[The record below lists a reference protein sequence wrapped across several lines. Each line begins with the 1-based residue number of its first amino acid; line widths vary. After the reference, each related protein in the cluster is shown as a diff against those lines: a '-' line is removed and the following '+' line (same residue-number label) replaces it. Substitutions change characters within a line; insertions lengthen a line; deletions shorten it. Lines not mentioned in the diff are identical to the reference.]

1 VKKNTGKDLLL
12 PALTAVVV
20 IILLLPLQFTGS
32 RQMILFERIFPGGGY
47 LQIAAIALFAATM
60 EYNMLIPERSGWW
73 RRFSWS
79 LFSAIFF
86 LQLILGIAVDK
97 IFLMTG
103 ELHLPVPA
111 LIISGPLYRGELS
124 VMTLIFLSA
133 VVLSGPAWC
142 SKYCY
147 FGAIDSA
154 FAGRRGYFSP
164 KHNTLALKNSFLILA
179 IAVALLLRLTGA
191 GHEVALAAGIATGIT
206 GLVIMIL
213 ISGRRHKMIHCSVWC
228 PVGTLVNYLKH
239 INPFRLKIE
248 NSCTGCMRCTAICRY
263 NALTKDDIANLKPGI
278 TCTLCGD
285 CLSECRHSSI
295 SYRFPGLGAT
305 NARRL
310 YITITVVIY
319 SLVLAMARI

>member
-1 VKKNTGKDLLL
+1 MI
-12 PALTAVVV
+12 V
-20 IILLLPLQFTGS
+20 ILLLLPLQYTGGKP
-32 RQMILFERIFPGGGY
+32 MLLLERIFNGGGY
-47 LQIAAIALFAATM
+47 LQIFAIALFAALM

-79 LFSAIFF
+79 LFSVIFF

-133 VVLSGPAWC
+133 IILSGPAWC
-142 SKYCY
+142 SQYCY
-147 FGAIDSA
+147 FGAVDSA
-154 FAGRRGYFSP
+154 FAGKNGQSHPIRNS
-164 KHNTLALKNSFLILA
+164 LALKNSFLILA
-179 IAVALLLRLTGA
+179 IAVALLLRIIGA
-191 GHEVALAAGIATGIT
+191 GKGVALTAGIVTGIT
-206 GLVIMIL
+206 GLGIIAF
-213 ISGRRHKMIHCSVWC
+213 ISRRRGKMIHCTVWC
-228 PVGTLVNYLKH
+228 PVGTLVNYLKY
-239 INPFRLKIE
+239 INPFRMRIE
-248 NSCTGCMRCTAICRY
+248 ETCTTCMRCTSVCRY
-263 NALTKDDIANLKPGI
+263 DALTANDIANLKPGI

-285 CLSECRHSSI
+285 CLSACRHSSI
-295 SYRFPGLGAT
+295 TYRFPGLQAET
-305 NARRL
+305 ARIL

>member
-1 VKKNTGKDLLL
+1 MQKKYLL
-12 PALTAVVV
+12 PAITGTIVV
-20 IILLLPLQFTGS
+20 LLLIPLQFAGD
-32 RQMILFERIFPGGGY
+32 RPMLLFERLFAGGGY
-47 LQIAAIALFAATM
+47 LQIAAIAVFAFIM
-60 EYNMLIPERSGWW
+60 ENNMLMPERSGWW

-86 LQLILGIAVDK
+86 LQLILGLAVDK

-142 SKYCY
+142 SQYCY

-154 FAGRRGYFSP
+154 FAGKKGRPAPIR
-164 KHNTLALKNSFLILA
+164 NRLALKNSFLILA
-179 IAVALLLRLTGA
+179 IAAALLLRITGA
-191 GHEVALAAGIATGIT
+191 GKGVALAAGIASGVT
-206 GLVIMIL
+206 GLL
-213 ISGRRHKMIHCSVWC
+213 IIGFISRRRGKMIHCTVWC
-228 PVGTLVNYLKH
+228 PVGTLVSYIRH
-239 INPFRLKIE
+239 VNPFRMRIE
-248 NSCTGCMRCTAICRY
+248 NSCTSCMLCSSTCRY
-263 NALTKDDIANLKPGI
+263 DALSATDIANLRPGQ

-285 CLSECRHSSI
+285 CVSACRHSSI
-295 SYRFPGLGAT
+295 TYLFPGLNPD
-305 NARRL
+305 NARKM
-310 YITITVVIY
+310 YITVTVVVY